1 MAAVVV
7 VFDGSSSVQRRLM
20 ASVMDY
26 DKLGCTFL
34 FSFLFWGDRN
44 LEQDFCS
51 Y

>member
-7 VFDGSSSVQRRLM
+7 VFDGSSSVQRRSM

-34 FSFLFWGDRN
+34 FLILFWGDRN
-44 LEQDFCS
+44 QEQDSCS